1 MMDTEHSYLNELDG
15 VYPAF
20 QARSRLAQERLLRAG
35 DAVFASKGYDKA
47 HVTDI
52 AAAAGYSIGTF
63 YGRFRD
69 KEALFAA
76 LQIRFARRGRANID
90 RFFDLERWHDATP
103 AELIETYIEG
113 TSRVLTRNS
122 GFFRA
127 LYQRSL
133 AGGLHQEAGSRSR
146 RPGTGRAMYLL
157 PAGHRGHACSQA
169 PSLEDQ

>member
-1 MMDTEHSYLNELDG
+1 MDPDHSYLNELDG

-69 KEALFAA
+69 KEALFTA

-90 RFFDLERWHDATP
+90 RFFDLQRWHDATP
-103 AELIETYIEG
+103 AELIETLSAPANSRARMSFSSRTPPPTVSG
-113 TSRVLTRNS
+113 MKQTSAVRRTTSRMVPRFS
-122 GFFRA
+122 WVA
-127 LYQRSL
+127 VM
-133 AGGLHQEAGSRSR
+133 SRKQSSS
-146 RPGTGRAMYLL
+146 A
-157 PAGHRGHACSQA
+157 PAAS
-169 PSLEDQ
+169 